1 MCGAQRSFRRR
12 RRRSPFIPTNRHCC
26 GLQRT
31 SHSMRSVPA
40 GAFRILGKHG
50 NHKYKSKRSE
60 IPGLTGGIA
69 PPLESRNPRPSMFHV
84 EHQVAKRDLITP
96 RFVINPTTRQ
106 HPNCMASAWE
116 ALEGLSLGDA
126 FGEVLSHQHFHAL
139 DLESRTTLTP
149 GALRYTDDT
158 TMALGILECLS
169 LVKTI
174 NQDALA
180 WVFAKNFKSDPDRGY
195 GKMTR
200 QILTQLSDGGS
211 WRTISASAFGTG
223 LFGNRSAMRVGPLG
237 AYFSQDLGQVGAAAT
252 ASAQVTNLHLEARA
266 GAIAVAI
273 AIAEAV
279 NCRHLPLKEACASIW
294 QIVIN
299 WTPEGMTLSALK
311 LAHTYQSGSTA
322 DEVARDVGC
331 GHEISCQD
339 TVPFAIWNACRSI
352 HDFTEALLSTVE
364 VGGDCDTN
372 AAIVCGIVAAYG
384 TDAGIIR
391 ALACCARKSP
401 CHRTETMTPLAQ
413 TTNCPSRN

>member
-1 MCGAQRSFRRR
+1 MCRAQRGLRRR
-12 RRRSPFIPTNRHCC
+12 RRRSPFIPTNCHCG

-50 NHKYKSKRSE
+50 NHKYKPKRSE
-60 IPGLTGGIA
+60 IPGLTCGTT

-126 FGEVLSHQHFHAL
+126 FSEVLSHQHFHAL

-252 ASAQVTNLHLEARA
+252 ASAQVTHFHLEARA

-311 LAHTYQSGSTA
+311 FAHTYQSGSTA

-384 TDAGIIR
+384 TVAGITR